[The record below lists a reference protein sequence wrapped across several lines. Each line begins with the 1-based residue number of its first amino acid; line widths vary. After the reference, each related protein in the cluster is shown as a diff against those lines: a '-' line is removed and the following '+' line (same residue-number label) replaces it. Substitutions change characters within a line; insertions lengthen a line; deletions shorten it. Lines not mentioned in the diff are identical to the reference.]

1 MDFTTTLQEVY
12 WNSLDGIVIA
22 DKNTVI
28 TDVNPAYEAVTGF
41 NREELIGQKTNII
54 RSGLTPPEVFREM
67 WDQLATRGK
76 WVGEIINRHKNG
88 SLWYSF
94 LSITK
99 VVNEAGETVAYVGMA
114 RDITRRK
121 EMEQQLRQNLVEIQT
136 AREMADA
143 QANRL
148 RSILESV
155 GEAIIMVD
163 NLGLCV
169 VANHQVG
176 SVLGLPAEQIIG
188 KSIHEL
194 RSVGA
199 RLFRGNGALTWSP
212 GPGGGPPIEIETQ
225 IVETR
230 EEKARVF
237 HEFAAPVQDEAGR
250 VIGRI
255 YVYRDITKET
265 EVDRMKSEFIATV
278 SHELRTPMTSIKGSL
293 GLVLGGVAGDLPAD
307 AKDLLA
313 IAQNNTDRLIR
324 LINDILDISRIE
336 AGKMEIKRAPIAA
349 SDAILRAVQ
358 ELEGFARQRDIKITI
373 EAPEELPRVMA
384 DADRLQQVLVNL
396 ISNAVKFSPPST
408 EVTLRSFLEHGQI
421 HIQVIDRGPGI
432 ARDQQNAIF
441 EKFHRVDN
449 AASRKTGGT
458 GLGLAICKAIVEEHG
473 GHIWVESEVGEG
485 SVFTFT
491 LPVVPELREMTMPMA
506 MGNKTVLVVDDD
518 PDIVRL
524 IMLSLE
530 QEGFQTVGA
539 TSGEQAMEIARSRH
553 IDAITLDLLMPGMHG
568 LEVTRRLKEDPVTR
582 NIPVVVISAYT
593 TGREPELVAL
603 GVAGVIAKPIDEGK
617 LLTTIRAVLGTVAGQ
632 KLQPQIMVVDDDADV
647 RRILGVMLDRAGYD
661 VRSAADGQE
670 AFKLIMEERPDLL
683 ILDLMMPN
691 LDGFQLV
698 RLLRQRRW
706 TQQIPL
712 LVLTALDLTEG
723 EKTLLQLGP
732 THHVTKGPL
741 IQEEIVNRVRE
752 LLK

>member
-1 MDFTTTLQEVY
+1 MDFTTILQEVY

-22 DKNTVI
+22 DRNTII
-28 TDVNPAYEAVTGF
+28 TDVNPAYEAVTGYA
-41 NREELIGQKTNII
+41 REELIGQRTNII

-67 WDQLATRGK
+67 WEQLGSRGK

-94 LSITK
+94 LSITR
-99 VVNEAGETVAYVGMA
+99 VVNEQGEVVAYVGIA

-121 EMEQQLRQNLVEIQT
+121 EMEQQLRQNLVEIQA

-194 RSVGA
+194 RSISA
-199 RLFRGNGALTWSP
+199 RVFRMGGALQWQP
-212 GPGGGPPIEIETQ
+212 GPSGGPPIEIETA

-230 EEKARVF
+230 EEKGRVF
-237 HEFAAPVQDEAGR
+237 HEFAAPVQDDAGR

-293 GLVLGGVAGDLPAD
+293 GLVLGGVVGELPAEV
-307 AKDLLA
+307 KDLLS

-336 AGKMEIKRAPIAA
+336 AGKMEIKRAPLPTAE
-349 SDAILRAVQ
+349 AIHRAVQ
-358 ELEGFARQRDIKITI
+358 EMDGFARQRDITVITEI
-373 EAPEELPRVMA
+373 PEKVPRVLA

-396 ISNAVKFSPPST
+396 ISNAVKFSPPAT
-408 EVTLRSFLEHGQI
+408 EVTVRVSVESNHVLF
-421 HIQVIDRGPGI
+421 QVTDRGPGI
-432 ARDQQNAIF
+432 PPDQQAAIF

-458 GLGLAICKAIVEEHG
+458 GLGLAICKAIIDEHNG
-473 GHIWVESEVGEG
+473 QIWVESEVGEG
-485 SVFTFT
+485 STFSFT
-491 LPVVPELREMTMPMA
+491 LPVEPAQVDIPLPLH

-539 TSGEQAMEIARSRH
+539 TSGEQALEIARTRH

-568 LEVTRRLKEDPVTR
+568 LEVTRRLKEDPTTR

-593 TGREPELVAL
+593 SGREPELVAL

-617 LLTTIRAVLGTVAGQ
+617 LLTTIRAVLGSADAA
-632 KLQPQIMVVDDDADV
+632 KSQPTILVVDDDPDV
-647 RRILGVMLDRAGYD
+647 RRIVSVMLERAGYA

-670 AFKLIMEERPDLL
+670 AFKRIMDERPDLL

-732 THHVTKGPL
+732 THHLTKGPL
-741 IQEEIVNRVRE
+741 IQEEVVARVRD